1 MYKSSAS
8 QLVTTTHNYRQTA
21 SEIVQSVTQYFG
33 RAELGFYIILFQFI
47 RISHE
52 QWERFKT
59 LNSTVQCYED
69 SEMPRHTSQATE
81 EKRKKNAKYRKY
93 EDRYLDYGL
102 LV

>member
-1 MYKSSAS
+1 M
-8 QLVTTTHNYRQTA
+8 NN
-21 SEIVQSVTQYFG
+21 
-33 RAELGFYIILFQFI
+33 
-47 RISHE
+47 
-52 QWERFKT
+52 ERFKT

-93 EDRYLDYGL
+93 DTKYRYLDYGL